1 MEKGGRM
8 HILWTIIIGFIV
20 GVVAKLVHP
29 GKENMG
35 LIVTTLLGIA
45 GSLIATYG
53 GQAVG
58 LYQPGQGAGFLGALI
73 GAVVL
78 LFLYGLVKGKTA

>member
-8 HILWTIIIGFIV
+8 HILWTIIIGLIV